1 MWEPSMS
8 DTHRVSQLA
17 LSIFFFFSS
26 RRRHTILV
34 SGWSS
39 DVCSSDLGSLVL
51 LRLPLREEL
60 RFGLRLRARL
70 EHRRIGE
77 LRRILLLR
85 RRRFGDFLRQPG
97 AGLEFP
103 REPFEDPLHRVRH
116 RPELEPRLDRALVLP
131 KVRTR
136 GVPRRRRP
144 DREGVLAAHPV
155 LLE

>member
-1 MWEPSMS
+1 MASGGTGGRGRATVCPLVAGMDSAVRS
-8 DTHRVSQLA
+8 LKLA
-17 LSIFFFFSS
+17 APFFFFSS

-103 REPFEDPLHRVRH
+103 R
-116 RPELEPRLDRALVLP
+116 DRKSV
-131 KVRTR
+131 V
-136 GVPRRRRP
+136 
-144 DREGVLAAHPV
+144 
-155 LLE
+155 